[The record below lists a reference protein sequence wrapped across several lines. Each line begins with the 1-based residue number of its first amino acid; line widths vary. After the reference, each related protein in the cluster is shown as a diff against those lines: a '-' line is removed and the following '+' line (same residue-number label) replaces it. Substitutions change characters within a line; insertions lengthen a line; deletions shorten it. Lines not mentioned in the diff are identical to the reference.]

1 MIAREIAKST
11 AYCAVM
17 TGLLIAVQYALF
29 FVNGVELVTVMLL
42 AWSYRTGPVRAS
54 AVAISFSLIRCLF
67 FGFFPAVVVLY
78 LIYYTAFAI
87 FFGFAGIVNKQRN
100 GAVSCIVISILAA
113 VFTAT
118 FTILDD
124 VISPLILQMNS
135 EATTAYFYASLPV
148 MGTQCAF
155 ALLSCIVLFPVLSS
169 LFKRIILLKSI
180 KDKPEQ
186 EKEADSK

>member
-1 MIAREIAKST
+1 MLH
-11 AYCAVM
+11 
-17 TGLLIAVQYALF
+17 GHQ
-29 FVNGVELVTVMLL
+29 NGIDTNIIWIGVINGDLGFHI
-42 AWSYRTGPVRAS
+42 RTGMFKLT
-54 AVAISFSLIRCLF
+54 IFSLIRCLF

-118 FTILDD
+118 FTLLDD

>member
-1 MIAREIAKST
+1 
-11 AYCAVM
+11 M

-87 FFGFAGIVNKQRN
+87 FFGFA
-100 GAVSCIVISILAA
+100 ILAVTIFA
-113 VFTAT
+113 VA
-118 FTILDD
+118 ILF
-124 VISPLILQMNS
+124 
-135 EATTAYFYASLPV
+135 A
-148 MGTQCAF
+148 AF
-155 ALLSCIVLFPVLSS
+155 ATSFKFEIWGLLCGFESFNW
-169 LFKRIILLKSI
+169 
-180 KDKPEQ
+180 
-186 EKEADSK
+186 